1 MLIVCEK
8 PCVVEGWMDGRMDG
22 WMDGWMGGKA
32 RLRIAYSNQK
42 WHSLY
47 TNNLNKPK
55 MIRFLKF
62 KFLIALNLNFNGGQF
77 YE

>member
-8 PCVVEGWMDGRMDG
+8 PWGVVGRVDGWMGG

-42 WHSLY
+42 FPG
-47 TNNLNKPK
+47 K
-55 MIRFLKF
+55 
-62 KFLIALNLNFNGGQF
+62 
-77 YE
+77 EC